1 MRNVR
6 RIVLASSTAV
16 AVVGGAASAFAASQA
31 PPQLVG
37 HGQGGWSVKPN
48 NIPDVG
54 TQETVRGHG
63 HFSIGDATIGGVVAV
78 PGFVVQG
85 SCNVSARLV
94 TDSGAIRIVGH
105 SKVES
110 RSGGAICA
118 GREFRFRFHTTGAT
132 GDLAGSSYQGVGRF
146 DLQDA
151 AGGAAD
157 HGNFTLRLSRLG

>member
-6 RIVLASSTAV
+6 RMVIAGSTAV

-31 PPQLVG
+31 PPQLMG

-54 TQETVRGHG
+54 TQEIVRGHG
-63 HFSIGDATIGGVVAV
+63 HFAIGNATIHGVVSV

-94 TDSGAIRIVGH
+94 TGTGAIRIVGH

-118 GREFRFRFHTTGAT
+118 GRQFRFHFHTTGAT
-132 GDLAGSSYQGVGRF
+132 GDLAGSSYQGVGQ
-146 DLQDA
+146 LNLKDA
-151 AGGAAD
+151 AGGAMD
-157 HGNFTLRLSRLG
+157 HGNFVLTLTKL

>member
-6 RIVLASSTAV
+6 RTVMAGAAV
-16 AVVGGAASAFAASQA
+16 AAVVAGGADAAAASA
-31 PPQLVG
+31 PGQLTG
-37 HGQGGWSVKPN
+37 HGQGTWSVKPN

-54 TQETVRGHG
+54 TQELLRGHG
-63 HFSIGDATIGGVVAV
+63 HFSIGDATIRGVVAV
-78 PGFVVQG
+78 PGFVVEG
-85 SCNVSARLV
+85 SCNVSARLM
-94 TDSGAIRIVGH
+94 TDTGALRIVGH

-118 GREFRFRFHTTGAT
+118 GREFRFHFHTTGAT

-146 DLQDA
+146 NLKDA

-157 HGNFTLRLSRLG
+157 HGNFTLTLSKLG